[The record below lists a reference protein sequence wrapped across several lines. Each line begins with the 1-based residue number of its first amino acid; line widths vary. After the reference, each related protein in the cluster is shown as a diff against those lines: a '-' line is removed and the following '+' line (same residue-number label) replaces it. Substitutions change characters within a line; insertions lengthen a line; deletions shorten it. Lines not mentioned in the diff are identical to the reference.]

1 MFTIYKQVLYGKY
14 TLFLILHDYILDFRN
29 GFLVLPGRLKQKKQD
44 QIGLER
50 SARWSCS
57 VFCVLCSVYCGRGC
71 VSLESERGKE
81 LA

>member
-1 MFTIYKQVLYGKY
+1 MQVDPGDQIDKQYIYAATQFPPNLR
-14 TLFLILHDYILDFRN
+14 FAII
-29 GFLVLPGRLKQKKQD
+29 KKQD

-57 VFCVLCSVYCGRGC
+57 VFCVLYCGRGC